1 MLKQSGPGF
10 RHIWLKVLLA
20 VICSTVAGLGFAS
33 SSVSAA
39 EDGEFFIIA
48 SVQNQV
54 LVNDVPERSP
64 VAGASIKVTP
74 TDGVLIGE
82 GITGAD

>member
-1 MLKQSGPGF
+1 MLKQSGPGVG
-10 RHIWLKVLLA
+10 HIWLKVLLA

-39 EDGEFFIIA
+39 DDGEFFIIA

-54 LVNDVPERSP
+54 LVNDVPE
-64 VAGASIKVTP
+64 
-74 TDGVLIGE
+74 
-82 GITGAD
+82 